1 MPREVR
7 RIVFS
12 HSETASAIIN
22 YGKKFNMSFP
32 ENGKLLKAVYSTA
45 PEFEISAIKQMQE
58 SHQVADHKP
67 RPVILSFFD
76 HKTLEHKYFTLP
88 DEFILSALKEYC
100 MEQKILLPKTAKKAL
115 DVTEFNVVL
124 DLSTESE
131 EQGLSL
137 ED

>member
-58 SHQVADHKP
+58 SHQARIAEQAVERGYSVAARVHTWVFGN
-67 RPVILSFFD
+67 VIG
-76 HKTLEHKYFTLP
+76 K
-88 DEFILSALKEYC
+88 
-100 MEQKILLPKTAKKAL
+100 
-115 DVTEFNVVL
+115 
-124 DLSTESE
+124 
-131 EQGLSL
+131 
-137 ED
+137 